1 MLNPLTTQ
9 SGEVFITSSEV
20 TMNVSALEKV
30 ALSIRSLS
38 MDAIQKAKSGH
49 PGLPLGCAELASVL
63 YGEILNHNPKNAA
76 WLNRD
81 RFVLSAGHG
90 SMLLYSILHLSGY
103 DVSLDDIKDFRQL
116 DSKCPGHPEYG
127 VTPGVECTTGPL
139 GQGIAMATGMALAET
154 MLAAKFNTENHKIVD
169 HYTYAL
175 VGEGCLMEGVSSE
188 ASSFAGAYKLGKLIV
203 FYDENKIT
211 IDGSTDI
218 VFSED
223 IQKRYEAYGWQ
234 VLRGSMYNMEEIAKL
249 VESAKADDRPSLI
262 ILKSAIGKGA
272 PTVEGKSAAHGAP
285 IGEEGVAEAK
295 KNLGLNP
302 EEHFFVAKEAY
313 DYFAEKQAE
322 YAAKEE
328 NWNNTFDA
336 WAEAN
341 PELLK
346 LWNAYHNNEPVS
358 EITDDMFPT
367 FEVGENLAT
376 RSAAG
381 KALTF
386 LTEKFQNYVG
396 GSADLCGPNAI
407 KFAPNSGVYSPETRD
422 GRYIN
427 FGIREFAMSCICN
440 GLALHGGLKPFCGT
454 FLVFADYLRP
464 ALRLSSLMNLPVVYI
479 FTHDSIYVGEDG
491 PTHQPVELV
500 SSLRGIPGVQVLRPA
515 DAQEAVEAWKIANEV
530 KDHPVCICLTR
541 QNIPVFEKEDPDW
554 KNTIKTGAYIAK
566 KAGNKPD
573 VTILATGSEVSLA
586 LEAASKSKKAVRVVS
601 VLDKSAFEKQP
612 QVLIDT
618 IIGGAKKVVVA
629 EAGISQ
635 GWEGFAT
642 SKNDLFNIN
651 RFGTSA
657 PANIAAKGL
666 GFTADNLLNV
676 IEG

>member
-1 MLNPLTTQ
+1 
-9 SGEVFITSSEV
+9 
-20 TMNVSALEKV
+20 MNVPALEKV

-49 PGLPLGCAELASVL
+49 PGLPLGCAELAAVL
-63 YGEILNHNPKNAA
+63 YGEILNHNPKNAT

-116 DSKCPGHPEYG
+116 GSKCPGHPEYG

-188 ASSFAGAYKLGKLIV
+188 ASSFAGTNKLGKLIV

-211 IDGSTDI
+211 IDGGTDS
-218 VFSED
+218 VFAED

-234 VLRGSMYNMEEIAKL
+234 VLRGSMYNIEEIAKL
-249 VESAKADDRPSLI
+249 VESAKSESEKPSLI

-313 DYFAEKQAE
+313 DYFAEKQAGFT
-322 YAAKEE
+322 AKEE
-328 NWNNTFDA
+328 AWNKVFDA
-336 WAEAN
+336 WATEN

-346 LWNAYHNNEPVS
+346 LWNAYQNGE
-358 EITDDMFPT
+358 EITEDMYPVFQIGDK
-367 FEVGENLAT
+367 VAT
-376 RSAAG
+376 RAAAG
-381 KALTF
+381 KTLTALT
-386 LTEKFQNYVG
+386 EVYPSMVG
-396 GSADLCGPNAI
+396 GSADLAGPNAI
-407 KFAPNSGVYSPETRD
+407 KFPAGSGVYSPETRD
-422 GRYIN
+422 GRYIH

-440 GLALHGGLKPFCGT
+440 GMALHGGLKPFCGT

-491 PTHQPVELV
+491 PTHQPIELV
-500 SSLRGIPGVQVLRPA
+500 ASLRSIPGVQVLRPA
-515 DAQEAVEAWKIANEV
+515 DAEEAVEAWKIAKDV
-530 KDHPVCICLTR
+530 KDRPVCICLSR
-541 QNIPVFEKEDPDW
+541 QNLPVFEKEDPDW

-566 KAGNKPD
+566 KSSDTPD
-573 VTILATGSEVSLA
+573 VTVLATGSEVILA
-586 LEAASKSKKAVRVVS
+586 IEAAKLSKKDVRVVS
-601 VLDKSAFEKQP
+601 VLDKAAFESQP
-612 QVLIDT
+612 EVLINT
-618 IIGGAKKVVVA
+618 IIGGAKKVIVA

-642 SKNDLFNIN
+642 SKNDLFTIN

-657 PANIAAKGL
+657 PGDVVAKALGL
-666 GFTADNLLNV
+666 TAENLAKI
-676 IEG
+676 IES